1 MKKLLGHVAAYLL
14 WIIVAALG
22 VWFMLLSRSVVLG
35 AIALYVG
42 DSVQRGWQ
50 TRFLDKV
57 SAIVIGL
64 FWLAAIIVVEAYF
77 RRGVQQHSLLWR
89 FVKVAG
95 IEFLVIFVVDVFLLW
110 VQMGSESW
118 WRWLILGGELVLGV
132 ALVWLARSI
141 KAPKPGKTAAGE
153 TV

>member
-1 MKKLLGHVAAYLL
+1 
-14 WIIVAALG
+14 
-22 VWFMLLSRSVVLG
+22 MLLSRSVVLG

-64 FWLAAIIVVEAYF
+64 LWLAAIIVVEAYF
-77 RRGVQQHSLLWR
+77 RKGVQQHSLLWR
-89 FVKVAG
+89 FVKVSG
-95 IEFLVIFVVDVFLLW
+95 IEFLVIFVVDVFLLG

-118 WRWLILGGELVLGV
+118 WRWLILGGELVLGF

-141 KAPKPGKTAAGE
+141 KAPKPGKTTADE